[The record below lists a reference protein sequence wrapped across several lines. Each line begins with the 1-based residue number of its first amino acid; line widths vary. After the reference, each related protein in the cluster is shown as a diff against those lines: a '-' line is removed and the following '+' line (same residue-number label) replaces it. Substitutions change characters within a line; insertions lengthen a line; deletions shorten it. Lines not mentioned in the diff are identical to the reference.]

1 LDEWSEIVNEL
12 SYLKVKGQGHTYFE
26 QQQLPSAEIQWTVG
40 RPQSYITKIDL
51 LFVCAYKFT

>member
-40 RPQSYITKIDL
+40 RPQSYITK
-51 LFVCAYKFT
+51 